1 MTSTRIKVKADSD
14 VEKQAWLESHDHGY
28 AKNLKN
34 RHVQMIALGGAIG
47 TGLFLGAG
55 SRLHTAGPA
64 LAVAYLVC
72 GFFAFFILRALGE
85 LIMHRPS
92 CGSFVSYTREFMG
105 EKVAFVAGWMYFL
118 VWATTGVVDIT
129 AIAIYMKY
137 WSVFSDIPQWV
148 FALGALGFV
157 TLLNMVGVKWFG
169 ELEFWFAV
177 IKVAAIGA
185 FLAVGTFF
193 FATGQEIAGHQPGLD
208 LIFNNGGIFPNGL
221 LPAIIIM
228 QGVVFAYASI
238 ELVGTAAGE
247 TDNPRKVL
255 PKAING
261 VIWRIGLFYVGSV
274 MLLVTV
280 MPWTIYRAD
289 VSPFVTF
296 FGALGVPGI
305 GTIMNIVVLTAALSS
320 LNSGLYATGRVLRSL
335 AMGGSA
341 PKSLTAMNAQGVPY
355 KGIILTMVINI
366 IGVFLNYLIPSQ
378 LFELLLNLAALG
390 VLSTWAFIVLSQIY
404 FRRAVKR
411 GDVAA
416 VEFKMP
422 GAPFTSWLTLGFL
435 LIVLIMIGLDYPNG
449 TYTLLMIPVIAIG
462 LMMGWSRTAHAK
474 NRKSEINVAPGM
486 TGLQ

>member
-1 MTSTRIKVKADSD
+1 
-14 VEKQAWLESHDHGY
+14 
-28 AKNLKN
+28 
-34 RHVQMIALGGAIG
+34 
-47 TGLFLGAG
+47 
-55 SRLHTAGPA
+55 
-64 LAVAYLVC
+64 
-72 GFFAFFILRALGE
+72 
-85 LIMHRPS
+85 MHRPS
-92 CGSFVSYTREFMG
+92 SGSFVSYTREFMG
-105 EKVAFVAGWMYFL
+105 EKVAYVAGWMYFL

-137 WSVFSDIPQWV
+137 WNMFSDVPQWF
-148 FALGALGFV
+148 FALSALGLV

-169 ELEFWFAV
+169 EMEFWFAV
-177 IKVAAIGA
+177 IKVAAIGT

-193 FATGQEIAGHQPGLD
+193 FATGHEIAGHQPGLD
-208 LIFNNGGIFPNGL
+208 LIFNNGGIFPNGV

-247 TDNPRKVL
+247 TENPKKVL

-274 MLLVTV
+274 VLLVTV
-280 MPWTIYRAD
+280 LPWTMYEAN

-305 GTIMNIVVLTAALSS
+305 GTVMNIVVLTAALSS

-341 PKSLTAMNAQGVPY
+341 PKSLAAMNSQGVPF
-355 KGIILTMVINI
+355 KGIILTVAINA
-366 IGVFLNYLIPSQ
+366 IGVLLNYLIPSQ
-378 LFELLLNLAALG
+378 IFELMLNVAALG
-390 VLSTWAFIVLSQIY
+390 VLSTWGFIVLSQIY

-411 GDVAA
+411 GEVEA

-422 GAPFTSWLTLGFL
+422 GAPYTSWLTLGFL
-435 LIVLIMIGLDYPNG
+435 LVVLVMIGFDYPNG
-449 TYTLLMIPVIAIG
+449 TYTLLMIPVIAIA
-462 LMMGWSRTAHAK
+462 LMWGWSRTAHVK
-474 NRKSEINVAPGM
+474 NKKPEGRVVPEVTVLK
-486 TGLQ
+486 